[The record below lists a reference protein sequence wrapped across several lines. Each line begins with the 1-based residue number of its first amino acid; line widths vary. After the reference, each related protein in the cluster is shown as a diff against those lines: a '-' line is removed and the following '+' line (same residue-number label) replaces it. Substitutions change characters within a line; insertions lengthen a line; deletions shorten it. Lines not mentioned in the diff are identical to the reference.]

1 MVTIKFCA
9 AQNNGQEK
17 INGQVTINSSLRE
30 NVIKRL
36 LAVGYVILKI
46 EE

>member
-1 MVTIKFCA
+1 MVTIKFCSV
-9 AQNNGQEK
+9 QNNGQDI
-17 INGQVTINSSLRE
+17 INGQVTISSSQRE

-46 EE
+46 ED